1 MRFTEDGPTIPD
13 ALLEARDRGEVIF
26 LCGAGVSA
34 PSDLPMF
41 GELARRVVN
50 RLGAPADHPAQRE
63 LAAGDEQT
71 LWDGVLAHLEG
82 AFTPDAARAAIDAAA
97 EAQRQQGRGDP
108 TPHLVSTALGG
119 TRLLA
124 TGRTRFDRVFS
135 LLEETYP
142 PDEVR
147 AMVGAE
153 LAPRGE
159 GGGEHEVVARLST
172 DASGRPRLVTT
183 NFDRLFDAA
192 PSLAGRP
199 VHTPERFPDPAA
211 EGGWEG
217 VVHLHGALGH
227 GQGELVLSEASFGRA
242 YLAPPAPAAAFVAGL
257 LDRHVVVLLGY
268 RAEDPPMEYLL
279 RGLRRAGADQRRLY
293 AFVSGGTAEAE
304 ADWLSRGVTPVFYG
318 ENHERLWETLRLW
331 ADRADGPAAWRRGV
345 AALAAAGPQALV
357 PHKRGQVAHLVRS
370 TEGAR
375 AFVAADPPAPAEWL
389 CVLDR
394 ARRRAEP
401 MRSVDERLFSS
412 DSAEPAQLVDQ
423 LVIDPLDL
431 YGLDDE
437 PPRCPNEWRGP
448 RGEGDH
454 LLAWREGDDR
464 PVDGFALADLHPEL
478 APPLPRR
485 LNLLAWWIAAR
496 LDEPAAAWWLARQSG
511 LHPAVADAV
520 RRRLDRRDLPGA
532 AMRTIRLALEA
543 ATGGRDENLALMRL
557 RGRVWREGWTPPCL
571 EELRRLARPRVR
583 LRHGPTD
590 VRPPTGT
597 WEEAADQVGS
607 FDVDLPNPND
617 DGRLAVPDEDLV
629 DLCRVMTDA
638 LRLLVWRLGELGHPY
653 FRLAVFIPD
662 DRPGRRWVDRTSR
675 VVAWVAGLLDRLA
688 EHDPAAL
695 RAEAATWPRDEP
707 HVFDRLRWH
716 VWRHADAFPGPVLSA
731 LVAALPGST
740 VWDTRHRRDAMLTL
754 AARWS
759 DLDEAARSHLEAV
772 LLAGDDEWA
781 DAENGTLRRERE
793 AAVTLRW
800 LQGQC
805 CALSGETAS
814 ALEDLIAR
822 QPQWDDAW
830 AAAAVAD
837 HDGRSWGVGTDTDP
851 GDLATLPLAG
861 IAGEAEARTGL
872 SYETLT
878 EHHPFRGFTEARP
891 GRALAALR
899 HEERQGRYPAD
910 MWRELLVAW
919 PATGGRRGDLLLAA
933 TLAAMPCEYLAGL
946 GDYLRPVFEGAL
958 PRLWDRAPA
967 TALRLLDE
975 LLVSLSEAAD
985 PDELPEDGGRL
996 GSTRAALA
1004 SPFGWAAELLLR
1016 RGGIGGATEGATGPS
1031 PEVLERMEGL
1041 LRLPGAEAHAA
1052 VTFGPLTAFLRGAE
1066 PDWTARVLRPL
1077 FDRAHPLAE
1086 GAWTGILHRLDLI
1099 DELLLRDLAPD
1110 LLALFP
1116 WPPSWSA
1123 EPEAPERAAELLV
1136 LACLPV
1142 QGRPAPINS
1151 AQARAALQDGTE
1163 AGRRAAIR
1171 ALDEI
1176 ASHETERWTGFIVPF
1191 LRDAWPLETALR
1203 TPRTVRAL
1211 VELAT
1216 GAGQAFPSVAE
1227 VVRAR
1232 IAPVVAARDDLLWQF
1247 GDDTSDD
1254 GSGLARRHPR
1264 ATLLLLDAALRREE
1278 TSGFVRGD
1286 EVLDT
1291 VAEVEP
1297 SLRGRPE
1304 FHSLAAKLGRG

>member
-1 MRFTEDGPTIPD
+1 MRFTEDGPSIPD

-34 PSDLPMF
+34 PAGLPMF
-41 GELARRVVN
+41 GDLARRVVD
-50 RLGAPADHPAQRE
+50 RLGALAGHPARRE
-63 LAAGDEQT
+63 LAAGDEQA

-82 AFTPDAARAAIDAAA
+82 AFTPDAVRAAIDAAA
-97 EAQRQQGRGDP
+97 EAQRQQGRDDP
-108 TPHLVSTALGG
+108 TPHLVSTASGG

-135 LLEETYP
+135 LLEEAYP
-142 PDEVR
+142 PDKVR
-147 AMVGAE
+147 AEVEAE
-153 LAPRGE
+153 LTPRGE
-159 GGGEHEVVARLST
+159 GGGEHEVVARLSS
-172 DASGRPRLVTT
+172 DAAGRPRLVTT
-183 NFDRLFDAA
+183 NFDRLFGTV
-192 PSLAGRP
+192 PSLAERP
-199 VHTPERFPDPAA
+199 VHTPERLPDPTAA
-211 EGGWEG
+211 GSWDG

-227 GQGELVLSEASFGRA
+227 GASELVLSEAAFGRA
-242 YLAPPAPAAAFVAGL
+242 YLAPPAPAASFMAGL
-257 LDRHVVVLLGY
+257 LEHHVVVLLGY

-279 RGLRRAGADQRRLY
+279 QGLRRAGADQRPLH
-293 AFVSGGTAEAE
+293 AFVSGGTAEDE
-304 ADWLSRGVTPVFYG
+304 AIWLRRGVTPIFYG

-331 ADRADGPAAWRRGV
+331 ADRADDPAAWRHGV
-345 AALAAAGPQALV
+345 AAQAAAGPRTLA
-357 PHKRGQVAHLVRS
+357 HHERGQVAHLVRS

-375 AFVAADPPAPAEWL
+375 AFVEADPPAPAEWL

-401 MRSVDERLFSS
+401 RRSVDERLFSS
-412 DSAEPAQLVDQ
+412 DNAEPTQLVDE

-431 YGLDDE
+431 YGLDAD
-437 PPRCPNEWRGP
+437 PPRRPNEWLGP
-448 RGEGDH
+448 RNEGDH

-478 APPLPRR
+478 ALPLPRR

-496 LDEPAAAWWLARQSG
+496 LDEPAAAWWLARQTG

-520 RRRLDRRDLPGA
+520 RRRLDRRDLPKA

-557 RGRVWREGWTPPCL
+557 RGRVGREGWTPPCL

-590 VRPPTGT
+590 VCPPTGT
-597 WEEAADQVGS
+597 WEEAADQVGP

-629 DLCRVMTDA
+629 DVCRVMTDA

-653 FRLAVFIPD
+653 FRLAAFTPD
-662 DRPGRRWVDRTSR
+662 DRPGRRWVDRTSW
-675 VVAWVAGLLDRLA
+675 VVHWVAGLLDRLA

-695 RAEAATWPRDEP
+695 RAEAAIWPRDEP

-731 LVAALPGST
+731 LVAALLGST
-740 VWDTRHRRDAMLTL
+740 VWDIRHRRNAMLML

-759 DLDEAARSHLEAV
+759 DLDEATRSHLEAV

-781 DAENGTLRRERE
+781 DAEDGTLRRERE
-793 AAVTLRW
+793 AAVTLWW
-800 LQGQC
+800 LQGQG
-805 CALSGETAS
+805 CALSGKTAS
-814 ALEDLIAR
+814 ALKDLIAR
-822 QPQWDDAW
+822 QPQWDNAW

-837 HDGRSWGVGTDTDP
+837 HDGRSWGVGIDTDP
-851 GDLATLPLAG
+851 GDLATLPLAD
-861 IAGEAEARTGL
+861 IVREAETRMAARVEL
-872 SYETLT
+872 FT
-878 EHHPFRGFTEARP
+878 EPHPFQGLIMDQPT
-891 GRALAALR
+891 RALAALR
-899 HEERQGRYPAD
+899 HQERRGQHPD
-910 MWRELLVAW
+910 ELWRELLNAW
-919 PATGGRRGDLLLAA
+919 PETAGPRGHLLLAA
-933 TLAAMPCEYLAGL
+933 TLAAMPSSRLAGL
-946 GDYLRPVFEGAL
+946 VDYLPRVFEGVL
-958 PRLWDRAPA
+958 PRLWDRASA
-967 TALRLLDE
+967 TTLSLLDG
-975 LLVSLSEAAD
+975 LLTSLLEAAD
-985 PDELPEDGGRL
+985 RGELADDGGRP
-996 GSTRAALA
+996 GSTHAALG
-1004 SPFGWAAELLLR
+1004 SPFGWAAEFLLR
-1016 RGGIGGATEGATGPS
+1016 RAGIDGATEDAASPS

-1041 LRLPGAEAHAA
+1041 LRLPGAATNAA
-1052 VTFGPLTAFLRGAE
+1052 VMFGTRMACLQEVDPG
-1066 PDWTARVLRPL
+1066 WTTRVLRPL

-1086 GAWTGILHRLDLI
+1086 GAWTGLLHRLDLV
-1099 DELLLRDLAPD
+1099 DEPLLRDLAPD
-1110 LLALFP
+1110 LLTLFP

-1123 EPEAPERAAELLV
+1123 EPEAPKRAAKLLV
-1136 LACLPV
+1136 LARLPV
-1142 QGRPAPINS
+1142 QERQAPITA
-1151 AQARAALQDGTE
+1151 AQARTALQHMTDL
-1163 AGRRAAIR
+1163 GRGAAIR
-1171 ALDEI
+1171 QLDAI
-1176 ASHETERWTGFIVPF
+1176 AFHEPEMWTGFVVPF

-1216 GAGQAFPSVAE
+1216 GAGEAFPSVAE
-1227 VVRAR
+1227 IVRAR
-1232 IAPVVAARDDLLWQF
+1232 IAPVVAARDDLLWRF
-1247 GDDTSDD
+1247 GDDTLDD
-1254 GSGLARRHPR
+1254 GPGLARRHPR

-1291 VAEVEP
+1291 IAEVEP
-1297 SLRGRPE
+1297 SLRARPE